1 MRKFRRPRWWG
12 LYALIPLTVALLVLD
27 DEAPFSEVWR
37 LVLLAGIVLVICV
50 LAVAWAERNFGLME
64 REGAD
69 ALISYRPLPG
79 TIEAMGA
86 DPVAQEPLKAGQR
99 RFVPGYGPM
108 YGPAVA
114 NSGPEDASGGSSL

>member
-1 MRKFRRPRWWG
+1 MRKFRHPRWWG
-12 LYALIPLTVALLVLD
+12 LYALIPLTVALMVLD

-37 LVLLAGIVLVICV
+37 LVLLAGIVVVICV
-50 LAVAWAERNFGLME
+50 LAVAWAERNFRLME

-69 ALISYRPLPG
+69 ALVSYRPLPG

-86 DPVAQEPLKAGQR
+86 DPGAQEPLKAGQR

-108 YGPAVA
+108 HDPPVA
-114 NSGPEDASGGSSL
+114 NSRPEDASGESSS